1 MFKKNAL
8 FFWLDRMHIQ
18 SSERYF
24 LSGMMVVYGALW
36 AVQPIFEI
44 ENPYDDD
51 YYAPLMEA
59 FYERSAVR
67 HAEQLALLDRYYPGE
82 EEKIEAMARS
92 EIPERLWP
100 GVEARLMGEV
110 ESVSAGDV
118 ARGEVRDRALD
129 TVESDGISGSSVR
142 EGGRM
147 EGDRMLGSSVR
158 EGGRMEG
165 DRGEVVNINTGGVG
179 ELEKLPGIGKALAER
194 IIAYREENG
203 PFKSIEDI
211 VKVRGIGQVRFESF
225 KHLLEI

>member
-100 GVEARLMGEV
+100 GVEVRLVGKV
-110 ESVSAGDV
+110 ESVSARDV
-118 ARGEVRDRALD
+118 ARGEVRDRGLD
-129 TVESDGISGSSVR
+129 VVESDGIS
-142 EGGRM
+142 
-147 EGDRMLGSSVR
+147 GSSVR

-179 ELEKLPGIGKALAER
+179 ELEKLPGIGKAMAER